1 MAIFATLVVSAGA
14 ASQVQRALWTPPAC
28 EELAA
33 GVPCRKLYEHPLG
46 STFVGPCPVES
57 QVNPDGCQAT
67 FAGKADED
75 MCPQISCP
83 KALGV
88 TMKLVCGGGC
98 CPTCWAPDHV
108 IAMDRHTALENPA
121 TVDPAPQA
129 PPYCKGVSC
138 FEPVCA
144 EGFQKGF
151 VQGSCCYSSVSGR
164 RVMRWVKDEEDN
176 ARREDCRA
184 TYEVSRTTCLQ
195 GDRQCRNEVLYNR
208 GNCESKAWNCKNA
221 V

>member
-1 MAIFATLVVSAGA
+1 MIFNQIAIFAASVVSAGA
-14 ASQVQRALWTPPAC
+14 VSQVQHALWTPPSC

-33 GVPCRKLYEHPLG
+33 GVPCRKLYEHPQG

-57 QVNPDGCQAT
+57 QVSADGCQAT

-108 IAMDRHTALENPA
+108 IKMDRHTSLENPA

-129 PPYCKGVSC
+129 PGTCKGVSC
-138 FEPVCA
+138 FEPTCA
-144 EGFQKGF
+144 KGFQKGF
-151 VQGSCCYSSVSGR
+151 VQGSCCYSCVPGR
-164 RVMRWVKDEEDN
+164 
-176 ARREDCRA
+176 
-184 TYEVSRTTCLQ
+184 
-195 GDRQCRNEVLYNR
+195 
-208 GNCESKAWNCKNA
+208 
-221 V
+221 